1 MMYNGDVTMIAVI
14 CAAIEDPDDR
24 EFMEQLFRDFERV
37 MFSVT
42 CKYVSNPTDQEDL
55 VQESAIKLIEKISTI
70 RPMNRCTLASYI
82 VFTIRNTSIDF
93 LRGQKT
99 ERDKVSSMEDK
110 IFSELEVPFPPLDE
124 LLISTEQLA
133 ELWGKLPD
141 RDRVLLEGKYILDA
155 TDEEL
160 ARKLKCKPNSIRMK
174 LTRARRR
181 ALKQLID
188 RKEGS
193 AL

>member
-1 MMYNGDVTMIAVI
+1 MIAVI
-14 CAAIEDPDDR
+14 CAAIENPDDR

-37 MFSVT
+37 MFSVAR
-42 CKYVSNPTDQEDL
+42 KYVSNPTDQEDL

-99 ERDKVSSMEDK
+99 ERNKISSMEDK
-110 IFSELEVPFPPLDE
+110 IFSEPEAPFPPLGE

-133 ELWGKLPD
+133 ELWGELPD

-160 ARKLKCKPNSIRMK
+160 ARQLKCKPNSIRMK
-174 LTRARRR
+174 LTRVRRR

-188 RKEGS
+188 WKEGS

>member
-1 MMYNGDVTMIAVI
+1 MIAVI
-14 CAAIEDPDDR
+14 CAAIENPDDR

-37 MFSVT
+37 MFSVAR
-42 CKYVSNPTDQEDL
+42 KYVSNPTDQEDL

-99 ERDKVSSMEDK
+99 ERNKISSIADE
-110 IFSELEVPFPPLDE
+110 IFSGPEAPFPPLDD

-141 RDRVLLEGKYILDA
+141 QDRVLVEGKYILDA

-160 ARKLKCKPNSIRMK
+160 ARQLKCKPNSIRMK

-181 ALKQLID
+181 AMKQLID